1 MRLSQQNEWIAI
13 GALIVY
19 ISLVPCPYAMKE
31 FFSSVIGKIVAL
43 STVVYVW
50 KYVSELLA
58 VLVLVAFLRSGAVRE
73 YLDASTPPPTVSAC
87 PPGQMMDTTTN
98 KCKDSPTAASVPSSS
113 MPSSQVVLTAPPPAP
128 GPPGGSTPGGAAAA
142 MSALNQSSPTSIESF
157 SPKENNRMGGSPFST
172 Y

>member
-13 GALIVY
+13 GALIAY

-31 FFSSVIGKIVAL
+31 FFSSAIGKIVAL
-43 STVVYVW
+43 STVVFVW

-73 YLDASTPPPTVSAC
+73 YLDASTPTMPSC
-87 PPGQMMDTTTN
+87 PPGQMMDTSTN
-98 KCKDSPTAASVPSSS
+98 KCKDVPTTSQMS
-113 MPSSQVVLTAPPPAP
+113 SSQVVLTAPPTAP

-142 MSALNQSSPTSIESF
+142 ISALNQGGVPSIESF
-157 SPKENNRMGGSPFST
+157 SPKEDNRMAGSPFST

>member
-13 GALIVY
+13 GALIAY

-31 FFSSVIGKIVAL
+31 FFSSAVGKIVAL
-43 STVVYVW
+43 SAVVFVW

-73 YLDASTPPPTVSAC
+73 YLDNPTPTCGVGQTMDSAT
-87 PPGQMMDTTTN
+87 G
-98 KCKDSPTAASVPSSS
+98 KCKDMPSVPNT
-113 MPSSQVVLTAPPPAP
+113 MAPTSQVVLTAPPTAP

-142 MSALNQSSPTSIESF
+142 MSALNQGGVPSVESF
-157 SPKENNRMGGSPFST
+157 SPKEDNRMGGSPFST

>member
-98 KCKDSPTAASVPSSS
+98 KCKDTPTSSS
-113 MPSSQVVLTAPPPAP
+113 IPSSQVVLTAPPTAP

-142 MSALNQSSPTSIESF
+142 MSALNQSSSTSVESF
-157 SPKENNRMGGSPFST
+157 SPKEENSMGGSPFST

>member
-13 GALIVY
+13 GALIAY

-31 FFSSVIGKIVAL
+31 FFSSAVGKIVAL
-43 STVVYVW
+43 SAVVFVW

-73 YLDASTPPPTVSAC
+73 YLDASTPSMPSC

-98 KCKDSPTAASVPSSS
+98 KCKDTPTSSS
-113 MPSSQVVLTAPPPAP
+113 IPSSQVVLTAPPTAP

-142 MSALNQSSPTSIESF
+142 MSALNQGGVPSVESF
-157 SPKENNRMGGSPFST
+157 SPKEENSMGGSPFST